1 MFHTLVRRLLASAL
15 LIVGL
20 LTLVFFVVR
29 LAPGDPFSD
38 LVSPD
43 IDPGLI
49 ARMHERFGLAEP
61 LHVQYVRWVRAF
73 LIDFDFGL
81 SFSRQ
86 VPVADLLAVAIPNTL
101 RLMSLALVLRMALGV
116 ALGVMAAARRGG
128 WVDRGITFVALTL
141 YSMPAFWLGLMLL
154 LVFAF
159 QLGWLPAGQMAS
171 IDHAA
176 LPLEARF
183 GDTLRHLLLPVLV
196 LSVGGVAATARYMRA
211 ALLEVLSQDYVR
223 TARAKGLAESRVV
236 WVHALRNALL
246 PAATLLGLSFPS
258 LIGGALVVEYVF
270 AWPGMGRLTVDA
282 LYARDYPIIM
292 ATTFLSAVMVVTGN
306 LVADLLYA
314 ALDPRI
320 RLSA

>member
-1 MFHTLVRRLLASAL
+1 VR
-15 LIVGL
+15 
-20 LTLVFFVVR
+20 
-29 LAPGDPFSD
+29 
-38 LVSPD
+38 
-43 IDPGLI
+43 
-49 ARMHERFGLAEP
+49 
-61 LHVQYVRWVRAF
+61 
-73 LIDFDFGL
+73 
-81 SFSRQ
+81 
-86 VPVADLLAVAIPNTL
+86 
-101 RLMSLALVLRMALGV
+101 
-116 ALGVMAAARRGG
+116 AAARRGG

-159 QLGWLPAGQMAS
+159 RLGWLPAGQMGS

-176 LPLEARF
+176 LPLGARF
-183 GDTLRHLLLPVLV
+183 WDTLRHLLLPVLV
-196 LSVGGVAATARYMRA
+196 LSLGGVAATARYMRA

-246 PAATLLGLSFPS
+246 PAATLLGLSFPA

-282 LYARDYPIIM
+282 LFARDYPIIM

-314 ALDPRI
+314 GLDPRI